1 MTSIN
6 PSCTLCGLHAT
17 ASTVCMQGEGPSN
30 PDDVQVLIIGEAP
43 GANEDRRGVP
53 FIGESGQIL
62 RNELQR
68 NGLSDKTYITN
79 VVKCRPPQNRTPT
92 AAEIKACKP
101 YLEEELSTLYPQ
113 FVVTAGVPATKTL
126 FRGRASINKFHGEV
140 IQSEKVDYIGM
151 PIFHPAYTMRDPS
164 KLPGF
169 KDDLAR
175 LARLISD
182 GLRNDSVEW
191 NVVRRGNL
199 TQFIDEFEEAEE
211 FAFDCETSGLF
222 PFDPDGYV
230 TAVAIAL
237 EERTWVIPGY
247 MHPDYQQF
255 SHSPFAHGDALK
267 LLMQLLFY
275 IARRDGKRTYAQ
287 GGKFDC
293 KWMRT
298 QFGGSFRLTFD
309 VMLAHHLLDENLA
322 HDLTSMVR
330 AHLDESEYDIPLAE
344 KQGKSKK
351 PMRNYQYC
359 ARDAA
364 YTLRLGHLFEEK
376 LEQQPDLNKLFWRL
390 TMPGARAMLD
400 VEMEGL
406 TIDPVARKEA
416 GLDLLSKKLTLEYEL
431 NEMIGY
437 EINWDAPAQ
446 VAEVL
451 YEDLGLPCKIFT
463 PKKQKSTSEQAL
475 YHLQGKSDV
484 VDKLLEYRTAAKLF
498 NTYVKGWE
506 DYRIGNTYYF
516 DYKLHGTKT
525 GRYSSPLHPI
535 PRDGTIRNIVT
546 APDGWT
552 FLFADVSQAELR
564 TAAHLSR
571 DTEMTRCF
579 NEGIDVHWRTCMNTM
594 EVGTNEFSDLVMP
607 TCERLGADHVTHY
620 SQGIQTLL
628 EVGPADC
635 IEIEPR
641 WYDGRYRS
649 KATNFGYLFGM
660 REKRYIE
667 QAMKDYGFEPTM
679 AEATQA
685 RKAYFALYAQL
696 EAWHRKVKKLARL
709 SGYTRTLTGRLRRLP
724 GIQVKDNK
732 IRAEAER
739 QAVNSP
745 VQGFIGDYKVMI
757 LIEVHRTFPRNK
769 LRIVGEHHDALLI
782 IVKDEH
788 IDECAPKVL
797 DIIKRPKL
805 MDTFKIKLN
814 VPMEGEVELGPWG
827 KGTKYAAA

>member
-1 MTSIN
+1 MK
-6 PSCTLCGLHAT
+6 GD
-17 ASTVCMQGEGPSN
+17 GPAD

-53 FIGESGQIL
+53 FIGDSGQIL
-62 RNELQR
+62 RSELQR
-68 NGLSDKTYITN
+68 NGLTNKTYITN
-79 VVKCRPPQNRTPT
+79 VVKCRPPGNRTPT

-113 FVVTAGVPATKTL
+113 FVITAGVPATKTL
-126 FRGRASINKFHGEV
+126 FRGKAAINKFHGEV

-164 KLPGF
+164 KHPGF
-169 KDDLAR
+169 KDDIAR
-175 LARLISD
+175 LARLLEG
-182 GLRNDSVEW
+182 GLRNDTVEW

-199 TQFIDEFEEAEE
+199 DQFIAEFEAAPE

-222 PFDPDGYV
+222 PFDPNGYV

-237 EERTWVIPGY
+237 EERTWVIPGF
-247 MHPDYQQF
+247 MHTAYQQF

-267 LLMQLLFY
+267 RLMQLLFY
-275 IARRDGKRTYAQ
+275 IARRDGKKSYAQ

-322 HDLTSMVR
+322 HDLTSMCR
-330 AHLDESEYDIPLAE
+330 SYLDEPEYDIDLTE
-344 KQGKSKK
+344 KQGKSEK
-351 PMRNYQYC
+351 PMRNYKYC
-359 ARDAA
+359 AQDAT
-364 YTLRLGHLFEEK
+364 YTLRLGHLFEK
-376 LEQQPDLNKLFWRL
+376 RLEQQPELHRLFWKL

-400 VEMEGL
+400 AEMEGL

-431 NEMIGY
+431 NELIGY
-437 EINWDAPAQ
+437 EINWDAPKQ
-446 VAEVL
+446 VGKVL
-451 YEDLGLPCKIFT
+451 YEDLGLTCKIYT
-463 PKKQKSTSEQAL
+463 PKKQKSTSEAAL

-506 DYRIGNTYYF
+506 DYRIGNTYFF

-546 APDGWT
+546 APEGWT

-571 DTEMTRCF
+571 DTEMIRCF
-579 NEGIDVHWRTCMNTM
+579 NEGIDIHWRTCMNTM
-594 EVGTNEFSDLVMP
+594 EVGTNEFSDLVVP
-607 TCERLGADHVTHY
+607 TAKEVAPFHRKSSNY
-620 SQGIQTLL
+620 SHAVDIMLAA
-628 EVGPADC
+628 GPDDC
-635 IEIEPR
+635 IKVEPR

-667 QAMKDYGFEPTM
+667 QAKKDYGFEPTM

-685 RKAYFALYAQL
+685 RKAYFSLYSQL

-724 GIQVKDNK
+724 GIQSKDNVV
-732 IRAEAER
+732 RAEAER
-739 QAVNSP
+739 QAINAP
-745 VQGFIGDYKVMI
+745 VQGFIGDYKIMCLV
-757 LIEVHRTFPRNK
+757 EAHRTFPRHK
-769 LRIVGEHHDALLI
+769 LKIVGEHHDALLM
-782 IVKDEH
+782 IVNDSY
-788 IDECAPKVL
+788 ISECVPKVL
-797 DIIKRPKL
+797 DIIKHPKL

-814 VPMEGEVELGPWG
+814 VPMTGEAELGPWG
-827 KGTKYAAA
+827 RGTKYANG